1 MAQTENIRASLG
13 AQGVS
18 IAGREKMT
26 VTGVGEVISFDENN
40 VVMET
45 TAGTLTL
52 DGTDFNITRLDL
64 ENGTVCVEGRLV
76 GMYYIEQRGKRRL
89 FGR

>member
-1 MAQTENIRASLG
+1 MAQSENSRTTLREHS
-13 AQGVS
+13 VS
-18 IAGREKMT
+18 IVGREKMT

-45 TAGTLTL
+45 AAGALTL
-52 DGTDFNITRLDL
+52 DGAGMNITRLDL
-64 ENGTVCVEGRLV
+64 ENGTVCVEGQLV

>member
-1 MAQTENIRASLG
+1 MAQAESSRAGMREHSVT
-13 AQGVS
+13 VS
-18 IAGREKMT
+18 GREKMT

-45 TAGTLTL
+45 SAGSLTL
-52 DGTDFNITRLDL
+52 DGNGLNITKLDL
-64 ENGTVCVEGRLV
+64 ENGVVCVEGSLV